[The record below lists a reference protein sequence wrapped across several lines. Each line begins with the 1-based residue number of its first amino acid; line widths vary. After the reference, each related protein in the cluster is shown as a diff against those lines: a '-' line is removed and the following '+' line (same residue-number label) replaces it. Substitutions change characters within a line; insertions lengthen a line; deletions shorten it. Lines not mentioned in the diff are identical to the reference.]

1 MRGRDLV
8 SMGAYVAGS
17 DPELDAA
24 LQMWPKIKQFLQQDM
39 DDRVPM
45 PETMLELEAIAP
57 SQVDPAANLNSSPA
71 LQNIRRV

>member
-1 MRGRDLV
+1 MAR
-8 SMGAYVAGS
+8 
-17 DPELDAA
+17 DAA

-45 PETMLELEAIAP
+45 PETLLELDAIAP
-57 SQVDPAANLNSSPA
+57 SQVDPAANPNSSPA